1 MTSQSPFTMVRG
13 LLGKVLQT
21 LLVLVIVSV
30 AAFWFLK
37 LAPGDPVTMLLGSE
51 YSPEA
56 HARLTRELGLDQ
68 PVYLQYFQ
76 WLGRFVQGDWGL
88 SYVTRDDIFKQA
100 VLQALPVTVALA
112 AFAFVL
118 ALAIG
123 VPAGMLAA
131 LKRGGPVDLAVT
143 SLSVIGSA
151 FPSFYLGI
159 LLIWFFG
166 VSLGWFPTMGF
177 VRPWEDFWSG
187 LHHLALPAITLAVY
201 YAGLIAITTR
211 SSLIDVMNQP
221 FIKAVRARGEPMW
234 RVVGIHAMRNV
245 LMPLV
250 TVIGLQLGGLL
261 RGAVMTEVV
270 FAVPGLGMMI
280 TTAVLSREYG
290 VVQAGIMLTALFFI
304 TVNLTVDQLYKLL
317 DPRLRAR

>member
-1 MTSQSPFTMVRG
+1 MIRHLAAKG
-13 LLGKVLQT
+13 LQT
-21 LLVLVIVSV
+21 LLVLLIVSMV
-30 AAFWFLK
+30 AFWFLK
-37 LAPGDPVTMLLGSE
+37 LAPGDPVTLLLGSE
-51 YSPEA
+51 YSPQA
-56 HARLTRELGLDQ
+56 YQRLTHELGLDQ
-68 PVYLQYFQ
+68 PVHVQYLR
-76 WLGRFVQGDWGL
+76 WLGRFVRGDWGV

-100 VLQALPVTVALA
+100 VLQALPVTAALA
-112 AFAFVL
+112 AASLLL
-118 ALAIG
+118 ALLIG
-123 VPAGMLAA
+123 IPAGVLAA
-131 LKRGGPVDLAVT
+131 LKRGSAVDLAV
-143 SLSVIGSA
+143 SSVSVIGSA

-159 LLIWFFG
+159 LLIWLFG
-166 VSLGWFPTMGF
+166 VGLGWFPTMGF

-187 LHHLALPAITLAVY
+187 MHHLALPAITLAAY

-221 FIKAVRARGEPMW
+221 FIKAVRARGEPLW

-270 FAVPGLGMMI
+270 FAVPGLGTMI

-290 VVQAGIMLTALFFI
+290 VVQAGIMLTAVFFI
-304 TVNLTVDQLYKLL
+304 AVNLLVDQTYQYL

>member
-1 MTSQSPFTMVRG
+1 MMRSLV
-13 LLGKVLQT
+13 GKVLQT
-21 LLVLVIVSV
+21 LLVLLIVSV

-37 LAPGDPVTMLLGSE
+37 LAPGDPVTLLLGSE
-51 YSPEA
+51 YSPA
-56 HARLTRELGLDQ
+56 AYQRLTHELGLDQ
-68 PVYLQYFQ
+68 PIHVQYVH
-76 WLGRFVQGDWGL
+76 WLSRFVQGDWGV

-100 VLQALPVTVALA
+100 VFQALPVTVVLA
-112 AFAFVL
+112 AMALLL
-118 ALAIG
+118 ALLIG
-123 VPAGMLAA
+123 IPAGVLAA
-131 LKRGGPVDLAVT
+131 LKRGGPVDLLV
-143 SLSVIGSA
+143 SSVSVIGSA

-159 LLIWFFG
+159 LLIWLFG
-166 VSLGWFPTMGF
+166 VGLGWFPTMGF

-187 LHHLALPAITLAVY
+187 MHHLALPAITLAAY

-221 FIKAVRARGEPMW
+221 FIKAVRARGEPLS

-290 VVQAGIMLTALFFI
+290 VVQAGIMLTALFFVI
-304 TVNLTVDQLYKLL
+304 VNLLVDQTYHFL